1 MKRFTKYFV
10 AAMVLTL
17 MFSVNCQAAVKKVTI
32 TAPTKNSTY
41 TVYRTNKNVT
51 RQIKAT
57 VKTTNKKDSK
67 ALTYKSS
74 NKKVVS
80 VNSKGKLTIKATG
93 KATITVASQKSPKIK
108 DTLKITVKQGATKL
122 VAKTNEGYVIGKSF
136 TMTKGKSITA
146 NILATPSGASKSV
159 KWSSSNKR
167 VATVSSK
174 GVIKAVKN
182 GTAKIT
188 ATAKDGCGAKFTTTI
203 KVVSGKVTSVK
214 VNKTS
219 VQLVKGK
226 STTIKATVKTSG
238 SGANKN
244 VVWSSS
250 NTKVAKVNSN
260 GKITAVKK
268 GTATITVK
276 AVDGSGKKA
285 TVKVVVINKTP
296 EPTEPSSEEPTKPS
310 VEPTQPSSEEPTKP
324 SVEPTEPSSEEPT
337 KPSVEPT
344 EPSSEPTKPSVEP
357 TEPSSEEPTKPSVEP
372 TEPSSEEP
380 TKPSEEETV
389 KYTVTVDT
397 QRAAESGITAK
408 GTNTIKWNDAEKAMN
423 AASELTADTSKVLA
437 GAGIATRFTEQ
448 LGGTSVV
455 VDGKTYVTK
464 FVDNKWIL
472 VNTEGKEVD
481 VKTTLS
487 NKTITNFT
495 VGKATTKA
503 QLDVNL
509 KRLYLGHNLL
519 KDKTYDFGT
528 GVITVGDTE
537 YNVTRFVADG
547 KKHVIE
553 TIVNNSKVTVDM
565 EADSSFTVTA
575 VKSLKIDE
583 IFKGLFGDS
592 INVKAE

>member
-310 VEPTQPSSEEPTKP
+310 
-324 SVEPTEPSSEEPT
+324 
-337 KPSVEPT
+337 
-344 EPSSEPTKPSVEP
+344 
-357 TEPSSEEPTKPSVEP
+357 
-372 TEPSSEEP
+372 
-380 TKPSEEETV
+380 EEETV

-519 KDKTYDFGT
+519 EDKTYDFGT

>member
-344 EPSSEPTKPSVEP
+344 EPSSQNHQLSQQNLH
-357 TEPSSEEPTKPSVEP
+357 
-372 TEPSSEEP
+372 
-380 TKPSEEETV
+380 
-389 KYTVTVDT
+389 
-397 QRAAESGITAK
+397 QR
-408 GTNTIKWNDAEKAMN
+408 NRQNH
-423 AASELTADTSKVLA
+423 
-437 GAGIATRFTEQ
+437 Q
-448 LGGTSVV
+448 LSQQNLHQ
-455 VDGKTYVTK
+455 KSRQNLQRK
-464 FVDNKWIL
+464 KQLNIL
-472 VNTEGKEVD
+472 
-481 VKTTLS
+481 
-487 NKTITNFT
+487 
-495 VGKATTKA
+495 
-503 QLDVNL
+503 
-509 KRLYLGHNLL
+509 
-519 KDKTYDFGT
+519 
-528 GVITVGDTE
+528 
-537 YNVTRFVADG
+537 
-547 KKHVIE
+547 
-553 TIVNNSKVTVDM
+553 
-565 EADSSFTVTA
+565 
-575 VKSLKIDE
+575 
-583 IFKGLFGDS
+583 
-592 INVKAE
+592 

>member
-93 KATITVASQKSPKIK
+93 KATITVASKKSPKIK

-337 KPSVEPT
+337 KPS
-344 EPSSEPTKPSVEP
+344 
-357 TEPSSEEPTKPSVEP
+357 
-372 TEPSSEEP
+372 
-380 TKPSEEETV
+380 EEETV

-547 KKHVIE
+547 NKHVIE

>member
-337 KPSVEPT
+337 KPS
-344 EPSSEPTKPSVEP
+344 
-357 TEPSSEEPTKPSVEP
+357 
-372 TEPSSEEP
+372 
-380 TKPSEEETV
+380 EEETV

>member
-324 SVEPTEPSSEEPT
+324 SVEPTEPST
-337 KPSVEPT
+337 
-344 EPSSEPTKPSVEP
+344 
-357 TEPSSEEPTKPSVEP
+357 
-372 TEPSSEEP
+372 EEP

-397 QRAAESGITAK
+397 QKAAESGITAK

-519 KDKTYDFGT
+519 EDKTYDFGT